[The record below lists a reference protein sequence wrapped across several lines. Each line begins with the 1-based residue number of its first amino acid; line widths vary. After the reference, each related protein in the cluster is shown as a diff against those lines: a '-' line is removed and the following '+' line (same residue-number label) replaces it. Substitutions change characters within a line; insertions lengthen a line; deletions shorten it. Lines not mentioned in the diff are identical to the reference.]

1 MKVLDIYSKKDLYLI
16 TYNGKDIKKLMNE
29 FFLKFPNEYRKNY
42 DENLKTLEIHRV
54 DEMFEVNDSA
64 EYYPIGNVM
73 MFKSFAGIPHEMMH
87 MASSDRVNSKSA
99 FYREGIYSLYE
110 TGLVEGMT
118 EYLSCIAKGGEPD
131 AYFFEYFS
139 VAMLSSIDGIF
150 KPYFIPSY
158 DDFVSLFPRKIDICS
173 LMYSL
178 DFYHD
183 GISKIDDDTSDR
195 VISMIGDSVKSTI
208 DSLIDV
214 ELSFNKSR
222 YERKLY
228 GEKFMDLISDIDLKM
243 LVSDVCPDYL
253 DYANHEIKKRILR
266 RGK

>member
-1 MKVLDIYSKKDLYLI
+1 MKVLDIYGKKDLDLI
-16 TYNGKDIKKLMNE
+16 TYNGKDIRKLMDE

-42 DENLKTLEIHRV
+42 DNNLDTLEVQRV
-54 DEMFEVNDSA
+54 DEMLDVNDSA

-87 MASSDRVNSKSA
+87 MASSDRVNNKSA
-99 FYREGIYSLYE
+99 FFREGIYSLYE

-139 VAMLSSIDGIF
+139 IEMLSSIDGIF
-150 KPYFIPSY
+150 RPYFIPSY
-158 DDFVSLFPRKIDICS
+158 DDFVSLFPNKKNICS

-178 DFYHD
+178 DYYHD
-183 GISKIDDDTSDR
+183 GISKIDDNTSDR
-195 VISMIGDSVKSTI
+195 IISLIGDSVKSTI
-208 DSLIDV
+208 DSLIDI
-214 ELSFNKSR
+214 ELSFDKSR
-222 YERKLY
+222 HERKLY
-228 GEKFMDLISDIDLKM
+228 GDKFMDLISNMDLQM
-243 LVSDVCPDYL
+243 LVGDVCPDYL

>member
-1 MKVLDIYSKKDLYLI
+1 M
-16 TYNGKDIKKLMNE
+16 
-29 FFLKFPNEYRKNY
+29 KFPNEYRNIY

-73 MFKSFAGIPHEMMH
+73 IFKSFAGIPHEMMH

-99 FYREGIYSLYE
+99 FLREGIYSLYE
-110 TGLVEGMT
+110 NGLVEGMT

-131 AYFFEYFS
+131 TYFFEYFS
-139 VAMLSSIDGIF
+139 VEMLSSIDGIF

-158 DDFVSLFPRKIDICS
+158 DGFVSLFPNKKNICS
-173 LMYSL
+173 LMYSF

-183 GISKIDDDTSDR
+183 GISKIDDNTSDR
-195 VISMIGDSVKSTI
+195 VISMIEGSVKSTI
-208 DSLIDV
+208 DSLIDI
-214 ELSFNKSR
+214 ELSFDKSR

-228 GEKFMDLISDIDLKM
+228 GEKFMDLISNIDLKM

-266 RGK
+266 RNK